1 MKRDLPAPTLRLFV
15 LALLVAV
22 PLLLGA
28 VSAFFLGI
36 AGALFVGLIATVI
49 ADYAAAPNAAAFQVE
64 RHHAPRLYLA
74 YDNPIQLQVRN
85 GSPRPASICLRDTPP
100 VAFVSS
106 SLFVAGAVVGKSE
119 VTLGYTTRP
128 TERGRYRFGG
138 VVLRWQTPLGLLW
151 REVHLPLDEEVPVYP
166 NLREVDRYDLLTR
179 RGLLRELGVRNTR
192 ALGKGTAFESLRE
205 YQTDDDFRWIDWK
218 ATARRRQPITTLY
231 ETERN
236 QRLMIVMDL
245 GRMMQTRVGELTRL
259 DHAVNASLL
268 LGYVALSRGDRV
280 GLLSFADRIDAYA
293 PPRSGKAH
301 FYRIVDQ
308 LYAVRAQSVESD
320 YTAAFNRLRH
330 DLHGRSLIAF
340 FTDLSDPDVA
350 RSIARQLAALS
361 RHHLP
366 ICIALSDPVLNEKAR
381 QTPENSR
388 ELYERVVA
396 SLRLEERE
404 TILDELRRLGI
415 ATVDVPADRLAI
427 DTINRYLE
435 IKERALL

>member
-1 MKRDLPAPTLRLFV
+1 MTLNLPAPTVRLFV
-15 LALLVAV
+15 LVMAVAAPLVLGTFSAV
-22 PLLLGA
+22 LVG
-28 VSAFFLGI
+28 V
-36 AGALFVGLIATVI
+36 AGALFLGLAASLF
-49 ADYAAAPNAAAFQVE
+49 ADYLSAAPTRALQVE
-64 RHHAPRLYLA
+64 RQHAPRLYLA
-74 YDNPIQLQVRN
+74 YDNPVRLRVTN
-85 GSPRPASICLRDTPP
+85 SAPQTVTIRLRDTPP

-106 SLFVAGAVVGKSE
+106 TLFVEGTVVGKSE
-119 VTLGYTTRP
+119 LTLEYTTRP
-128 TERGRYRFGG
+128 TARGRYRFGG
-138 VVLRWQTPLGLLW
+138 VVLRWRTPLGLLW
-151 REVHLPLDEEVPVYP
+151 REVHLALDEEVPVYP
-166 NLREVDRYDLLTR
+166 NLREIDTYDLLTK

-192 ALGKGTAFESLRE
+192 ALGRGTAFESLRE
-205 YQTDDDFRWIDWK
+205 YQRDDDFRWIDWK

-236 QRLMIVMDL
+236 QRLMIVLDL

-280 GLLSFADRIDAYA
+280 GLLSFADQIDAYA
-293 PPRSGKAH
+293 TPRSGKAH
-301 FYRIVDQ
+301 FYHIVDQ
-308 LYAVRAQSVESD
+308 LYAVRAQTVESD

-350 RSIARQLAALS
+350 RTIARHLAALS

-366 ICIALSDPVLNEKAR
+366 ICIALSDPVLVEKSR
-381 QTPENSR
+381 QTPTNSR

-396 SLRLEERE
+396 SLRLEERD
-404 TILDELRRLGI
+404 TILDELRHLGV
-415 ATVDVPADRLAI
+415 ATVDVPADHLAI
-427 DTINRYLE
+427 ETINRYLE

>member
-1 MKRDLPAPTLRLFV
+1 MKLNLPAPTPRLFV
-15 LALLVAV
+15 LSLVVAV
-22 PLLLGA
+22 PLLLGTLSA
-28 VSAFFLGI
+28 VFLGI
-36 AGALFVGLIATVI
+36 TAALAIGLIATVV
-49 ADYAAAPNAAAFQVE
+49 ADYASAPSATKFRVE
-64 RHHAPRLYLA
+64 RRHAPRLYLA
-74 YDNPIQLQVRN
+74 DDNRIQLYVENSSAR
-85 GSPRPASICLRDTPP
+85 SASIRARDTPP
-100 VAFVSS
+100 VAFISS
-106 SLFVAGAVVGKSE
+106 SLFVAGE
-119 VTLGYTTRP
+119 VSGRGTATLSYTTRP

-151 REVHLPLDEEVPVYP
+151 REAHLALDEDVLVYP

-192 ALGKGTAFESLRE
+192 ALGRGTAFESLRE
-205 YQTDDDFRWIDWK
+205 YQSDDDFRWIDWK
-218 ATARRRQPITTLY
+218 ATARRHQPITTLY

-236 QRLMIVMDL
+236 QRLMIVLDL

-259 DHAVNASLL
+259 DHAVNAALL

-293 PPRSGKAH
+293 PPRSGKSH

-308 LYAVRAQSVESD
+308 LYAVRAQTVESD

-350 RSIARQLAALS
+350 RSVARHLAALS

-366 ICIALSDPVLNEKAR
+366 ICIALSDPVLAERAS
-381 QTPENSR
+381 QTPRNSR